1 MYSEQA
7 HYVYLVFA
15 GNWVMDGQYSIDF
28 VIQDEKPNVQLLDV
42 DSSASI
48 NITLVESLHERNHIF
63 ELDGIGKIS
72 SGNNSTLYG
81 Q

>member
-1 MYSEQA
+1 
-7 HYVYLVFA
+7 
-15 GNWVMDGQYSIDF
+15 MDGQYSIDF